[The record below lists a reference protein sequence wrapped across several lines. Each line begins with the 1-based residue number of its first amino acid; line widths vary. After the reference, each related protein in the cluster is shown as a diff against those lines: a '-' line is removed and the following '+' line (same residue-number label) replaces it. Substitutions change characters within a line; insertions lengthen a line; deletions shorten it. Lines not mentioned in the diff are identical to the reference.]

1 MSNLYA
7 ENLSSVTSLIASG
20 DLVVDS
26 AEVAG
31 GLKIPVKTEAERD
44 ALTGVQPGMLIYNS
58 TSNQVQSYANSEDGW
73 ENLVPTGETA
83 IYKVQLW
90 GAGGGGG
97 RSGGWNYGADG
108 GGGGYT
114 EAELVNLSSGQ
125 NLILQVGAAGTS
137 ASGDTLYGGGGGNCH
152 NGSNCRYGSRGGG
165 YTGLFLGSVSHANAI
180 LIAGGG
186 GGGGSSRAQEGN
198 VGGAGGGECGQD
210 GKSPYD
216 WKTTYRGRAGSG
228 AAAGDIGDSDS
239 QNGAYQAAGPLK
251 GGSTRNNSYGGGGGG
266 GYYGG
271 SAGGYSEQ
279 HTMGGGGGG
288 SGYINYDYCI
298 NWTTET
304 GEYRSPAG
312 GGKPGYPGGSISFGA
327 QAGGNGGA
335 GFARITRLSD
345 NNVTTYN
352 YTGSDVTITV
362 P

>member
-20 DLVVDS
+20 DLVVNS

-44 ALTGVQPGMLIYNS
+44 ALTGIQPGMIVYNS
-58 TSNQVQSYANSEDGW
+58 TSNQVQSYANSDDGW
-73 ENLVPTGETA
+73 EDLVPTTGIA

-90 GAGGGGG
+90 GAGGSGG
-97 RSGGWNYGADG
+97 RQGGWDYGADG

-114 EAELVNLSSGQ
+114 EAELVNLTSGQ
-125 NLILQVGAAGTS
+125 NLILQVGQAGQAS
-137 ASGDTLYGGGGGNCH
+137 SGDTLYGGGGGNCH
-152 NGSNCRYGSRGGG
+152 NANNCQYGGRGGG

-186 GGGGSSRAQEGN
+186 GAGGSSRAQEGN
-198 VGGAGGGECGQD
+198 IGGAGGGECGQD
-210 GKSPYD
+210 GRSPYD
-216 WKTTYRGRAGSG
+216 DKITYRGRGGSG
-228 AAAGDIGDSDS
+228 AAAGDLGDSDN

-251 GGSTRNNSYGGGGGG
+251 GGSPRFNSYGGGGGG

-271 SAGGYSEQ
+271 SAGNYSEQ
-279 HTMGGGGGG
+279 HTMAGGGGG
-288 SGYINYDYCI
+288 SGYIDYDYCI
-298 NWTTET
+298 NWATET
-304 GEYRSPAG
+304 GEYRQPAG
-312 GGKPGYPGGSISFGA
+312 GGKPGYPGGGISFGG
-327 QAGGNGGA
+327 QQGTSGGA

>member
-1 MSNLYA
+1 MSTLNVTTVNVTDVNTTNATVSGNLTVGTKLQLPSYTTANRPASPATGTMVFDTTEEKVIIWDGDSWEIVGAAAA
-7 ENLSSVTSLIASG
+7 E
-20 DLVVDS
+20 
-26 AEVAG
+26 
-31 GLKIPVKTEAERD
+31 EAIFE
-44 ALTGVQPGMLIYNS
+44 
-58 TSNQVQSYANSEDGW
+58 
-73 ENLVPTGETA
+73 
-83 IYKVQLW
+83 VQLW

-97 RSGGWNYGADG
+97 RPGGWAYGADG

-114 EAELVNLSSGQ
+114 YGKLFNLTSGS
-125 NLILQVGAAGTS
+125 NLILQVGQGGPS
-137 ASGDTLYGGGGGNCH
+137 SSGAPAFGGGGPNCQ
-152 NGSNCRYGSRGGG
+152 GGGDCRYGGRGGG
-165 YTGLFLGSVSHANAI
+165 YTGLFLTSVSHANAI

-228 AAAGDIGDSDS
+228 AAAGDIGDSDN

-288 SGYINYDYCI
+288 SGYINYDYCV

-304 GEYRSPAG
+304 GEYRQPAG
-312 GGKPGYPGGSISFGA
+312 GGKPGYPGNGESFGA
-327 QAGGNGGA
+327 QAAGNGGA
-335 GFARITRLSD
+335 GYARITRLSD
-345 NNVTTYN
+345 NTVTTYS